1 MREILVNTLLFLVWL
16 VLTAALVR
24 GIAWAGDAWLLKG
37 WQAFAIWM
45 LGQVIILSPLLT
57 FLWRHRGYEWERR

>member
-1 MREILVNTLLFLVWL
+1 MREITLNSFLFVLWV

-24 GIAWAGDAWLLKG
+24 GIAWAGETYLLRG

-45 LGQVIILSPLLT
+45 VGQFVILLPLVI
-57 FLWRHRGYEWERR
+57 FLWKHRRYDWDR